1 MSDRE
6 SGNQNEF
13 MIEKIKQRPINRKKL
28 LRRTILTASMAVIFG
43 LIACFTFLVLEPV
56 INNWLYPEEEPQV
69 VVFPE
74 DQREM
79 SPEEMLAENLP
90 TESPA
95 PTEEPIEESITLD
108 EDQIQAILGR
118 VVLSKENYVQLYD
131 GLRSFIYDT
140 ENEPD
145 DPPGLM
151 QYMVT
156 IRGISSNVDWF
167 NTVQES
173 NSQASGVII
182 ADNGKELL
190 ILVDYSPLKNADNLI
205 LDLSD
210 GFYQIEVSL
219 KGYDPATNLA
229 VLAVELNNM
238 PAEWMEIG
246 GLSVAPM
253 GSSNVRD
260 LEGTPVI
267 ALGSPMGVEDS
278 VGYGMITASNTFTA
292 VDRNYKL
299 ICTSIVGSRKASGVL
314 FNLRGE
320 LIGIITNNKINSDMG
335 NVINAFGI
343 SELKKIV
350 ERMSNG
356 EKIPYMGITGVD
368 VPSSV
373 YREFNVPYGAFVKDL
388 DMDSPA
394 MLAGIQQGDVIIA
407 VNDKVVSSFNDY
419 SAILMQ
425 LESGQTV
432 KLTVMR
438 QAQAEYKE
446 MNFSI
451 VLEERG

>member
-1 MSDRE
+1 
-6 SGNQNEF
+6 
-13 MIEKIKQRPINRKKL
+13 
-28 LRRTILTASMAVIFG
+28 
-43 LIACFTFLVLEPV
+43 
-56 INNWLYPEEEPQV
+56 
-69 VVFPE
+69 
-74 DQREM
+74 M

-95 PTEEPIEESITLD
+95 PTEEPVEESVTLD

-118 VVLSKENYVQLYD
+118 VVLSKENYAQLYD
-131 GLRSFIYDT
+131 GLHSFIYDT

-145 DPPGLM
+145 DTPGLM

-229 VLAVELNNM
+229 VLAVERNSM
-238 PAEWMEIG
+238 PVEWMEVG
-246 GLSVAPM
+246 GLNVAPM

-320 LIGIITNNKINSDMG
+320 LIGIITNNKINSDIG

-356 EKIPYMGITGVD
+356 EKFLTWVLRGWMCRRLFTGNLTSRMG
-368 VPSSV
+368 
-373 YREFNVPYGAFVKDL
+373 
-388 DMDSPA
+388 
-394 MLAGIQQGDVIIA
+394 
-407 VNDKVVSSFNDY
+407 
-419 SAILMQ
+419 LM
-425 LESGQTV
+425 
-432 KLTVMR
+432 
-438 QAQAEYKE
+438 
-446 MNFSI
+446 
-451 VLEERG
+451 